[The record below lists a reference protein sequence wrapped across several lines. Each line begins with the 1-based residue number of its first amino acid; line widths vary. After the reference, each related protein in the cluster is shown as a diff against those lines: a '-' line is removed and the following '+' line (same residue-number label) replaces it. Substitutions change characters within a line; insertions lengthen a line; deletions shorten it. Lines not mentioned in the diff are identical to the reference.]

1 MEEKDIIT
9 GVHKALDTYEIQVN
23 GSINE
28 TKTLKGWVQTL
39 VTDNRNLYNVTKEL
53 RDKQELRSARSK
65 VLAAFLHSRM
75 GKIIAGV
82 WKYIKIPILT
92 AIGSV
97 IAYYLIRWL
106 DPTAFPHV
114 FI

>member
-1 MEEKDIIT
+1 MEEKDIIA
-9 GVHKALDTYEIQVN
+9 GVHKALDTYEIRVN

-39 VTDNRNLYNVTKEL
+39 VTDNRDLYNVTKEL
-53 RDKQELRSARSK
+53 RDKQDMRAARSK
-65 VLAAFLHSRM
+65 VLAAFLRSRT

-92 AIGSV
+92 AIGSI
-97 IAYYLIRWL
+97 IAYYIISWL
-106 DPTAFPHV
+106 DPAVLPHV